1 MRTPTLPPI
10 VRSVRGTFVSLLI
23 ALAGATTLGAQSV
36 SVTSP
41 PPGLTFGVVLP
52 GVPTPVL
59 PTDPVRSG
67 RFELTY
73 IGPEPKNVEVEVTFS
88 LPSMLSSPEG
98 SMPIT
103 FGPGSAGFSLSGSID
118 SQAPFDP
125 TASSQPLRLSDLGR
139 GTFFLGGTLTPSL
152 SQPSGSYSG
161 SVTITVSLTGQ

>member
-1 MRTPTLPPI
+1 
-10 VRSVRGTFVSLLI
+10 VHYTFVSLLI

-52 GVPTPVL
+52 GVPTTVL
-59 PTDPVRSG
+59 PTDPTRSG

-73 IGPEPKNVEVEVTFS
+73 IGPEPKNVEVEVTFT
-88 LPSMLSSPEG
+88 LPSTLDGPES

-103 FGPGSAGFSLSGSID
+103 FGPGSAGYSLGSIAG
-118 SQAPFDP
+118 QGPFDP
-125 TASSQPLRLSDLGR
+125 TVGSQPLRLSDQGR

-152 SQPSGSYSG
+152 SQPSGSYGG